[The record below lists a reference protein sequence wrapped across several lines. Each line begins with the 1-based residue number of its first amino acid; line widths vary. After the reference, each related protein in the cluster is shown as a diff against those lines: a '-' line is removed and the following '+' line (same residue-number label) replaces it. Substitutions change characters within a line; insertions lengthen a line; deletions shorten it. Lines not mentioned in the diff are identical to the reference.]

1 MRHRREAN
9 PCSASQAMPAS
20 VLRLPAHVT
29 APQIRVTFRRLRGF
43 LSYTRAAPNPSLSYH
58 PNMNTRSVLLAATV
72 LGAGLLTSAH
82 AALVTLPADKALAS
96 QYSELPTPTQI
107 VRFYGLPERFNDAT
121 VQFLLTVD
129 AEGNPT
135 SVTGVKPLPSDL
147 TTRVYPALQKWK
159 FTPARDKDGN
169 PVSIQVI
176 LPLRLVGLR

>member
-1 MRHRREAN
+1 
-9 PCSASQAMPAS
+9 MPAS
-20 VLRLPAHVT
+20 LLRLPAHVT
-29 APQIRVTFRRLRGF
+29 AEEFRVTFLRLPGF
-43 LSYTRAAPNPSLSYH
+43 LSYTPPVPKPSLSHH
-58 PNMNTRSVLLAATV
+58 PNMNTRSLLLAAAV
-72 LGAGLLTSAH
+72 LGAGFFTSAN

-135 SVTGVKPLPSDL
+135 SVSGVKRLPSDL
-147 TTRVYPALQKWK
+147 TDRVYPALQKWK